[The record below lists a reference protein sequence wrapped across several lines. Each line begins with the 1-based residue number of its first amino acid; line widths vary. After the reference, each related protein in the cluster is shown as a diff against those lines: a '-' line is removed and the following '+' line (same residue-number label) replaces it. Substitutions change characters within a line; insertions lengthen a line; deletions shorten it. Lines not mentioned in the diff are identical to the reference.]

1 MSSVTIDR
9 DVQSWRWGDPGSESG
24 PVAGVRRRFASR
36 TSGEIV
42 AGMELVV
49 LAIGVGGFAPAVLQW
64 PVAVFV
70 LGVLG
75 VCALRGQYASRIT
88 LNVSKDVG
96 TLAAAVAIP
105 LTVLG
110 AFGGFRRHV

>member
-1 MSSVTIDR
+1 MSSVTIGR
-9 DVQSWRWGDPGSESG
+9 DVQSWRW
-24 PVAGVRRRFASR
+24 AGRSLSPDRSARARRRFAAR
-36 TSGEIV
+36 TSGEVV
-42 AGMELVV
+42 AGTDLLV
-49 LAIGVGGFAPAVLQW
+49 LAVAVAGFAPAVLQW

-96 TLAAAVAIP
+96 HGGGGGG
-105 LTVLG
+105 G
-110 AFGGFRRHV
+110 AR